1 MAASLAIL
9 NCKLDIIPEAI
20 IKEAFCGCNRKWKR
34 NEQPQILNL
43 TQNQFVRLLLS
54 MLITINQQNP
64 PLRLIHQV
72 VEILKKG
79 GIVIYPTDTYYGMG
93 CDIMNK
99 KAIEKIYQL
108 KQRNK
113 SIPFSFICSGLKN
126 ISDYAKVSNY
136 AYKTMKRLLPG
147 PYTFILEGSRLVPKI
162 MLTKR
167 KTAGI
172 RVPDNP
178 ICLALV
184 NELENPLLTTSA
196 TMPDGTIF
204 HDASLIHDF
213 FGKRVD
219 AVVDGSIVPGQPSS
233 VISLIDDIPEVIRKG
248 IGDVSLF
255 E

>member
-1 MAASLAIL
+1 MLL
-9 NCKLDIIPEAI
+9 N
-20 IKEAFCGCNRKWKR
+20 
-34 NEQPQILNL
+34 
-43 TQNQFVRLLLS
+43 
-54 MLITINQQNP
+54 INPQNP
-64 PLRLIHQV
+64 QERLIQRV
-72 VEILKKG
+72 VEILLKG
-79 GIVIYPTDTYYGMG
+79 GIVVYPTDTYYGMG

-99 KAIEKIYQL
+99 KAIERIYQL

-113 SIPFSFICSGLKN
+113 NNPFSFICSDLKN

-184 NELENPLLTTSA
+184 KELQNPLLTTSA
-196 TMPDGTIF
+196 TMPDGTIL
-204 HDASLIHDF
+204 HDASLIHDH
-213 FGKRVD
+213 FGNRID

-233 VISLIDDIPEVIRKG
+233 VISLINDIPEIIRKG
-248 IGDVSLF
+248 MGDVSIF